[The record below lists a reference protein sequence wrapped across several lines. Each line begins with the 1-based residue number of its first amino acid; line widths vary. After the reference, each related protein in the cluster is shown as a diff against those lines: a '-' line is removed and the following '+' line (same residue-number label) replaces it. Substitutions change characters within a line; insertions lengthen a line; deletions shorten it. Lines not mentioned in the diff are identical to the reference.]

1 MELAAP
7 IYLKIKERLLKE
19 IKEKPVST
27 PIDSERE
34 LAVKFDVSRMTVRKA
49 VNELVSE
56 GYLYRN
62 KNRGTFVADHSL
74 HKKNTA
80 VDSFLK
86 QENADYRLIYFNVAS
101 EPKYAS
107 LFSLAPDD
115 LMIYAVRLMMEDGRP
130 VTIEEIYYPY
140 ARVHTMEM
148 KDLDEML
155 DMTGYIEEGT
165 VTQRFIPMMVPPE
178 YSNLLNLEMGTP
190 IIMVECTIRDMVGK
204 LVAIAKMYHNP
215 KEKIIEMTL

>member
-1 MELAAP
+1 M
-7 IYLKIKERLLKE
+7 
-19 IKEKPVST
+19 
-27 PIDSERE
+27 
-34 LAVKFDVSRMTVRKA
+34 RK
-49 VNELVSE
+49 N
-56 GYLYRN
+56 
-62 KNRGTFVADHSL
+62 H
-74 HKKNTA
+74 
-80 VDSFLK
+80 
-86 QENADYRLIYFNVAS
+86 
-101 EPKYAS
+101 
-107 LFSLAPDD
+107 
-115 LMIYAVRLMMEDGRP
+115 
-130 VTIEEIYYPY
+130 IEEIYYPY

-190 IIMVECTIRDMVGK
+190 IIMVECTIRDMVGQ

>member
-1 MELAAP
+1 MAAP
-7 IYLKIKERLLKE
+7 IYLKIKERLIEE
-19 IKEKPVST
+19 IKDKPVST

-34 LAVKFDVSRMTVRKA
+34 LAVKFDASRMTVRKA

-62 KNRGTFVADHSL
+62 KNRGTFIADYSL

-80 VDSFLK
+80 ADSFIR
-86 QENADYRLIYFNVAS
+86 QENADYSLIYFNVRP
-101 EPKYAS
+101 EPEYAS
-107 LFSLAPDD
+107 LFSIAQDD
-115 LMIYAVRLMMEDGRP
+115 LMICAVRLMLEDGRP
-130 VTIEEIYYPY
+130 ATIEEIYYPY
-140 ARVHTMEM
+140 ARVHTMEV

-155 DMTGYIEEGT
+155 DLTACIEEGT
-165 VTQRFIPMMVPPE
+165 VTQRFIPMLVPPE
-178 YSNLLNLEMGTP
+178 YSNLLKLEMNTP
-190 IIMVECTIRDMVGK
+190 IIMVECTIRDMVGN

>member
-1 MELAAP
+1 HR
-7 IYLKIKERLLKE
+7 KRLDH
-19 IKEKPVST
+19 IV
-27 PIDSERE
+27 
-34 LAVKFDVSRMTVRKA
+34 
-49 VNELVSE
+49 
-56 GYLYRN
+56 
-62 KNRGTFVADHSL
+62 DHS
-74 HKKNTA
+74 N
-80 VDSFLK
+80 
-86 QENADYRLIYFNVAS
+86 
-101 EPKYAS
+101 
-107 LFSLAPDD
+107 
-115 LMIYAVRLMMEDGRP
+115 
-130 VTIEEIYYPY
+130 IEEIYYPY

-190 IIMVECTIRDMVGK
+190 IIMVECTIRDMVGQ

>member
-1 MELAAP
+1 MAAP
-7 IYLKIKERLLKE
+7 IYLKIKERLLE
-19 IKEKPVST
+19 DIKDKPVST

-80 VDSFLK
+80 VDSFLR
-86 QENADYRLIYFNVAS
+86 QENADYKLIYFNVRA
-101 EPKYAS
+101 EPEYAAF
-107 LFSLAPDD
+107 FSIDQDD
-115 LMIYAVRLMMEDGRP
+115 LMICAVRLMMEDGHP

-140 ARVHTMEM
+140 ARVHTMEV

-165 VTQRFIPMMVPPE
+165 VTQRFIPMLVPPE
-178 YSNLLNLEMGTP
+178 YSNLLNLEMNTP
-190 IIMVECTIRDMVGK
+190 IIMVECTIRDMVGNM
-204 LVAIAKMYHNP
+204 VAIAKMYHNP
-215 KEKIIEMTL
+215 NEKVIEMTL